1 MTKKLAV
8 ALAGLALLAGLAV
21 LAFRSRPPAGSA
33 STTAFDLPAL
43 DGGGRVRL
51 AAYRG
56 EPVVVTLY
64 ASWCTACLSELP
76 GFARQSSR
84 VRGKVQ
90 FIAVDSQ
97 ETGDGAGFARRFGLS
112 TSGFVLAK
120 DIGQSSTGGL
130 FKAYAARGLPVT
142 VFYSRSGTIVSKAL
156 EGVPEDVLRQ
166 QLHTLYGV

>member
-8 ALAGLALLAGLAV
+8 VLAALALLAGLAV
-21 LAFRSRPPAGSA
+21 IAFRSGPSAGSA
-33 STTAFDLPAL
+33 SPAAFDLPAL
-43 DGGGRVRL
+43 GGAGRVRL

-84 VRGKVQ
+84 LRGKVQ

-97 ETGDGAGFARRFGLS
+97 ESGDGAGFARRFGLAA
-112 TSGFVLAK
+112 SGFVLAK

-130 FKAYAARGLPVT
+130 FKAYAGRGLPVT

-156 EGVPEDVLRQ
+156 EGMPEDLLRQ